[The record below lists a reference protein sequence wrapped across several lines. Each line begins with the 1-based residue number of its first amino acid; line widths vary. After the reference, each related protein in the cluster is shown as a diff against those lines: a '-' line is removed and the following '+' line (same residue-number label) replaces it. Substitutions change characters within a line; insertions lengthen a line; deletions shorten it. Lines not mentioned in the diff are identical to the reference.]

1 MVRFSDRVQNDLNV
15 LNKKLYHS
23 EKKYRNIFEN
33 VTEGIF
39 RSDSDGRL
47 IELNPAMASILGY
60 DSTEH
65 MLEVQKRCERKAFFG
80 GTEYDEFFM
89 LAKEKGGIRNYQM
102 ELYRHDG
109 REISI
114 EISAQTVYDET
125 ASTTYIEGILFDVT
139 ERKRIHA
146 ELKKLADTD
155 GLTGLYNRRYFQ
167 KKLSCEISRSCTQNR
182 PLSLIMLDVD
192 HFKSVNDRFGHD
204 VGDRVLQHIAETSRI
219 LLREHD
225 IFCRIGG
232 EEFAVILP
240 NVELD
245 KARQVAERMR
255 AAMENNVLLAGDGE
269 RVRVTISLGVSQLNN
284 ESLNTS
290 NLMKQADEALY
301 SAKNNGR
308 NRVCDYSRI
317 APFFYSTNMKDGKSN
332 CIGKQA
338 GMETEWN

>member
-1 MVRFSDRVQNDLNV
+1 
-15 LNKKLYHS
+15 
-23 EKKYRNIFEN
+23 
-33 VTEGIF
+33 
-39 RSDSDGRL
+39 
-47 IELNPAMASILGY
+47 
-60 DSTEH
+60 
-65 MLEVQKRCERKAFFG
+65 
-80 GTEYDEFFM
+80 
-89 LAKEKGGIRNYQM
+89 
-102 ELYRHDG
+102 
-109 REISI
+109 
-114 EISAQTVYDET
+114 
-125 ASTTYIEGILFDVT
+125 
-139 ERKRIHA
+139 
-146 ELKKLADTD
+146 
-155 GLTGLYNRRYFQ
+155 
-167 KKLSCEISRSCTQNR
+167 
-182 PLSLIMLDVD
+182 
-192 HFKSVNDRFGHD
+192 
-204 VGDRVLQHIAETSRI
+204 
-219 LLREHD
+219 LREHD